1 MPQTP
6 YSKGT
11 IKIGAMTC
19 DLCPT
24 QWDCTLPD
32 GRQGFIHYRSG
43 ELNLYADNGH
53 SIENNDDF
61 DDYALTLEQVTSW
74 LESLFYDVEN
84 D

>member
-1 MPQTP
+1 
-6 YSKGT
+6 
-11 IKIGAMTC
+11 MTC

-32 GRQGFIHYRSG
+32 GRQGFIHYRSC
-43 ELNLYADNGH
+43 ELNLYANNGH
-53 SIENNDDF
+53 SVENTDDF
-61 DDYALTLEQVTSW
+61 GDYALTLEQVTSW